1 LSLRLLS
8 TSSIKKQQMSEAR
21 VLSAQALRKTWQ
33 FRFLIQVRVCALALE
48 TLVVGCDQ
56 RPDLICLS
64 ALPDRCDPL
73 PRFGHHVAP
82 IGLLLGPVVFSVGLV
97 LVGIPKNELKEM
109 DIAFERGLWGS
120 LIGSVPIAGLGS
132 LQLTTAVAHLAQEA
146 SGNRRDRIGWPRL
159 AFSCPWEL

>member
-1 LSLRLLS
+1 
-8 TSSIKKQQMSEAR
+8 MSEAR

-120 LIGSVPIAGLGS
+120 LIGSVPIAGAREFATHDGRS
-132 LQLTTAVAHLAQEA
+132 SPGTGGVWQQA
-146 SGNRRDRIGWPRL
+146 GPDRL
-159 AFSCPWEL
+159 ASPGL